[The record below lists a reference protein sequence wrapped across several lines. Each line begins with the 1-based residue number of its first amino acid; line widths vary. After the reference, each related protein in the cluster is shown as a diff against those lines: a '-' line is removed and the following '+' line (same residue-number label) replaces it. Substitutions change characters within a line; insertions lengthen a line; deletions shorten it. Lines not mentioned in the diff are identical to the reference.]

1 MCLGSEKIKQGLTI
15 LKDKISRQDIT
26 IDQAISNLRSILIKI
41 SEASLK
47 KINFAND
54 HSKKKTKRKL
64 NQWFDDECRDF
75 KKP

>member
-1 MCLGSEKIKQGLTI
+1 MCLGSEKIEQELTI

-54 HSKKKTKRKL
+54 HSKKENET
-64 NQWFDDECRDF
+64 
-75 KKP
+75 